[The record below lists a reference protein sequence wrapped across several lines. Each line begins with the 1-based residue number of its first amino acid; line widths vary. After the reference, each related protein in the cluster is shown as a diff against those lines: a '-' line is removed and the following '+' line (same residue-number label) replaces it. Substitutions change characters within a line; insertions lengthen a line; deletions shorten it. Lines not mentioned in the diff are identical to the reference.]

1 MDKAIDDDMD
11 DAGAGGGGGSK
22 FNLSEAMMNKK
33 HLNKC
38 RDEVKK
44 MKQVMTE
51 LQQYVQ
57 QHQLLINR
65 ELVNEDKLKITAELL
80 DE

>member
-1 MDKAIDDDMD
+1 MDKEIDDDMD
-11 DAGAGGGGGSK
+11 DAGAGGVGGSK

-33 HLNKC
+33 QLAKC

-57 QHQLLINR
+57 
-65 ELVNEDKLKITAELL
+65 
-80 DE
+80 